1 MALLVWAFVG
11 GLVGTFIM
19 DVGARGLAKLGVN
32 DALGGLLGRWL
43 VGFARFEF
51 VIDGHKEMKSP
62 KTLFESRLGV
72 AFHYIFGGGGVALVY
87 PAWFAYTDFAF
98 PDNQIVPGLIF
109 GALSVGLTWFLQYP
123 CFGFGV
129 FGRRGPEGSSTIL
142 PPIFLHSLYG
152 LNIGVVLQTGL
163 QVC

>member
-1 MALLVWAFVG
+1 
-11 GLVGTFIM
+11 
-19 DVGARGLAKLGVN
+19 
-32 DALGGLLGRWL
+32 
-43 VGFARFEF
+43 
-51 VIDGHKEMKSP
+51 MKSP
-62 KTLFESRLGV
+62 ETLFESRLGV

-87 PAWFAYTDFAF
+87 PAWFAYTDFSF

-152 LNIGVVLQTGL
+152 LSIGVVLQTRL
-163 QVC
+163 QIC